1 MILTNLLLVNFV
13 RDYPGAAAWML
24 AGLLGLIVT
33 LVGGYYWIVSS
44 ELKKLSDRD
53 EDMGKRLVDVEKTLE
68 KYEEHVGAGDKMFA
82 ALMARVERHMT
93 EEEDQVWGG
102 MRELGV
108 RLGQIHEDNL
118 KAHAT
123 IVERLAKV
131 ETKIPNGEMAELL
144 GLVRSMAKSPAKRK

>member
-13 RDYPGAAAWML
+13 KDYPGAAAWML

-53 EDMGKRLVDVEKTLE
+53 EEMGKRLVDVEKELK
-68 KYEEHVGAGDKMFA
+68 KYEEHVGAGDIMFKQ
-82 ALMARVERHMT
+82 LMDRVERHMT

-108 RLGQIHEDNL
+108 RLSQIHEDNL
-118 KAHAT
+118 KAHAL

-131 ETKIPNGEMAELL
+131 ETKIPNGEMIEIL
-144 GLVRSMAKSPAKRK
+144 GLVRGLAKPTSKRR